1 MFRLAGA
8 QVATCD
14 LLPSEIDYVPHF
26 QGDCKHIQDQGWDL
40 VIGHPPCTYLSAVG
54 AGWLKSEPEREQAVR
69 SAAKL
74 FVSICESQAPF
85 VAVENPKMHSLA
97 TDLVGGR
104 KATQYVQPYEH
115 GTGHQKATGL
125 YLTYNLPLIQP
136 TCIMAERT
144 SAMADLP
151 RSPHRGAL
159 RSRTYIGIAAAM
171 ALQWMPTLLG
181 YCKIRTSPPKT
192 VNEMLH
198 AARLS
203 LAATPSPELDPSESQ
218 TASRHRWADD
228 TQTRIPFRLAGHFSQ
243 LPLNLP
249 FILVLLWVLGVLR
262 AARAAT
268 FNVRGINMKSSDQ
281 YTPPPRR
288 SAGPN

>member
-1 MFRLAGA
+1 
-8 QVATCD
+8 
-14 LLPSEIDYVPHF
+14 
-26 QGDCKHIQDQGWDL
+26 
-40 VIGHPPCTYLSAVG
+40 
-54 AGWLKSEPEREQAVR
+54 VR

-104 KATQYVQPYEH
+104 KPTQYVQPYEH

-125 YLTYNLPLIQP
+125 YLTYNLPLILP

-181 YCKIRTSPPKT
+181 YCKIRTSRPKT
-192 VNEMLH
+192 VHEMLH

-203 LAATPSPELDPSESQ
+203 LAATPSPVGECLVGRH
-218 TASRHRWADD
+218 ASGRAVKRCACVGVRHVGSVGLSV
-228 TQTRIPFRLAGHFSQ
+228 FRHHRPGGRLSF
-243 LPLNLP
+243 
-249 FILVLLWVLGVLR
+249 
-262 AARAAT
+262 T
-268 FNVRGINMKSSDQ
+268 
-281 YTPPPRR
+281 
-288 SAGPN
+288 

>member
-1 MFRLAGA
+1 MALRSMTEGKSPGPDRLPAEFYK
-8 QVATCD
+8 QYE
-14 LLPSEIDYVPHF
+14 S
-26 QGDCKHIQDQGWDL
+26 
-40 VIGHPPCTYLSAVG
+40 
-54 AGWLKSEPEREQAVR
+54 AVR

-104 KATQYVQPYEH
+104 KPTQYVQPYEH

-181 YCKIRTSPPKT
+181 YCKIRTSRPET

-203 LAATPSPELDPSESQ
+203 LAATPSPEL
-218 TASRHRWADD
+218 
-228 TQTRIPFRLAGHFSQ
+228 
-243 LPLNLP
+243 PLNRVAHVDADP
-249 FILVLLWVLGVLR
+249 RAVPIQLG
-262 AARAAT
+262 
-268 FNVRGINMKSSDQ
+268 GGQEGGQEGED
-281 YTPPPRR
+281 
-288 SAGPN
+288 GPES